1 MLVSWNWL
9 KQYVPLTVP
18 VEEFELRLML
28 AGLNHEETKPVGG
41 DFAVDLEI
49 TSNRPD
55 CLGHIGI
62 AREAAVVFDT
72 PLTIPDPRPAQSK
85 TSVSDLTKITLECP
99 ALCYRYTARVISGVK
114 VKPSPAWMV
123 DRLATIGI
131 AAINNIVDITN
142 YVLMECGQPLHAF
155 DFQKLDGR
163 EIIVREARKGEKF
176 EAINHKAYEL
186 EAGMCVIADRTRPVA
201 LGGVMGGAD
210 TEVGLATTDVLIE
223 AAEFD
228 PMSIRTTARKLVLHS
243 DSSYRFERGLDP
255 EGVDW
260 ASRRCCELILELA
273 GGQLAAGVI
282 DVGRQRPAREPV
294 VLRLSQ
300 LKRILGIEINAQEVE
315 RILAALGNQV
325 VPPDPS
331 RARQEAD
338 TAAIAPQPQP
348 LPNGRGSETITVIP
362 PTWRRDLTREIDLV
376 EEVAR
381 IHGYDA
387 IPEDVSVPMATSS
400 RTQRDRVLGKVR
412 EALVAAG
419 LDEAMTISVVEEA
432 QSEAFSPWTDAPPL
446 IASTPVL
453 RGADRLRR
461 SLIPSLLGARRTN
474 EAIGNPRIE
483 LFEIAKV
490 YLAQGAAAATGSS
503 GLPEESLLLTITSGG
518 DYSALKG
525 IVESVVARLN
535 PSAQV
540 EAVDYKHPLF
550 KPGVASQLRL
560 DGKRLGF
567 LGQLSPAGQ
576 KQFELREPATVAE
589 VQIASLEAIAEL
601 VPRSSELSTYPAVSR
616 DLNLVVEERV
626 CWADLLATVESSAGP
641 DLESVE
647 YRDTYRDAKRLGES
661 KKSQLFTVTLRRKD
675 GTLTSTEADAVRD
688 KIVAAC
694 AAAHAASLRA

>member
-18 VEEFELRLML
+18 VEEFERRLML
-28 AGLNHEETKPVGG
+28 AGLNHEETNQVGG

-72 PLTIPDPRPAQSK
+72 PLTIPDPRPAESK
-85 TSVSDLTKITLECP
+85 TSVTELTKVTLDCP
-99 ALCYRYTARVISGVK
+99 TLCYRYTARVIRGVK

-163 EIIVREARKGEKF
+163 EIIVRESRKGEKF
-176 EAINHKAYEL
+176 EAINHKNYEL

-210 TEVGLATTDVLIE
+210 TEVGLASTDVLIE
-223 AAEFD
+223 SAEFD

-260 ASRRCCELILELA
+260 ASRRCCELILQLA
-273 GGQLAAGVI
+273 GGELAAGVI
-282 DVGRQRPAREPV
+282 DVGRQPPSRDPV

-300 LKRILGIEINAQEVE
+300 LKRILGIEIDAKEVE
-315 RILAALGNQV
+315 RILTALGNKSV
-325 VPPDPS
+325 K
-331 RARQEAD
+331 AD
-338 TAAIAPQPQP
+338 AK
-348 LPNGRGSETITVIP
+348 TIEVIP

-400 RTQRDRVLGKVR
+400 RTQRDRVLGKIR
-412 EALVAAG
+412 EALISAG

-432 QSEAFSPWTDAPPL
+432 PSEAFSPWTDSPPL

-461 SLIPSLLGARRTN
+461 SLIPSLLQARRTN

-490 YLAQGAAAATGSS
+490 YLAQGAAAATQGAATAIQGAATAIQSS
-503 GLPEESLLLTITSGG
+503 GLPEESLLLTITSGS
-518 DYSALKG
+518 DYAALKG
-525 IVESVVARLN
+525 VVESVVARLN
-535 PSAQV
+535 PAATI
-540 EAVDYKHPLF
+540 EAVDFKHPLF
-550 KPGVASQLRL
+550 KPGVASELRIG
-560 DGKRLGF
+560 GKRFGY

-576 KQFELREPATVAE
+576 KQFELREPTTVAE
-589 VQIASLEAIAEL
+589 VQISSLEEIAEL
-601 VPRSSELSTYPAVSR
+601 IPRSGELSPYPAVSR
-616 DLNLVVEERV
+616 DLNLVVDEKIR
-626 CWADLLATVESSAGP
+626 WADLLATVTSSAGT
-641 DLESVE
+641 DLETVE
-647 YRDTYRDAKRLGES
+647 YRDTYRDPKRLGES
-661 KKSQLFTVTLRRKD
+661 KKSQLFTVTLRRKT
-675 GTLTSTEADAVRD
+675 GTLTSAEADTVRD

-694 AAAHAASLRA
+694 AAAHAATLRA